1 MLRPVL
7 CQNSLLALNYLS
19 NMSEQLIFEQPLN
32 EHIRTFLRLEHLF
45 NQFHQHVDHKSDWDT
60 LSAVKA
66 ILDMLS
72 MLGRGDIKRETIKEL
87 ERQNINLQSFVEI
100 PGIYHERLTKIISE
114 QKTCLQELHA
124 IGGIVGHEL
133 QQHELLNAI
142 RQRLSMPGGLCEF
155 DLPVYAHWINQPIVK
170 RTEILYQW
178 FAPFKTLNK
187 AIDLILQVIRDST
200 DAIDESAEGGF
211 YQKNLDANLTC
222 LMIRV
227 ILPNDTTVFPEI
239 SAGKHRFTIRFLKAG
254 NLENRPEQDKSNI
267 DFKLACC
274 IL

>member
-1 MLRPVL
+1 MPK
-7 CQNSLLALNYLS
+7 
-19 NMSEQLIFEQPLN
+19 QLIFEQPLN

-45 NQFHQHVDHKSDWDT
+45 NQFHQHIHHQTEWDT
-60 LSAVKA
+60 HSSVKA
-66 ILDMLS
+66 IIDIVS

-100 PGIYHERLTKIISE
+100 PGINHGKLTDIINE
-114 QKTCLQELHA
+114 QKECLQKLHS
-124 IGGIVGHEL
+124 INGSIGHEL

-155 DLPVYAHWINQPIVK
+155 DLPAYAHWLNIPYEK
-170 RTEILYQW
+170 RTEILNQW
-178 FAPFKTLNK
+178 FEPFSTLCTAVN
-187 AIDLILQVIRDST
+187 LILQVIRDST
-200 DAIDESAEGGF
+200 DAIDETAGDGF
-211 YQKNLDANLTC
+211 FQKSLDANLTC

-227 ILPNDTTVFPEI
+227 ILPEGATVFPEI
-239 SAGKHRFTIRFLKAG
+239 SAGKHRFTVRFLKAG
-254 NLENRPEQDKSNI
+254 DLANRPEQDKSNI